1 MKKLLASLNVQT
13 CLLLSTFA
21 FTLVALVS
29 YIINISTEYFQ
40 AYAPSGAY
48 FAFLILSLVFAA
60 GFIVLKILKENKIF
74 KIAENVILAVLPGLL
89 MAAVMFLFLDRIYY
103 VLVIFTY
110 EKNETNMAAL
120 MPALVSFVAAALA
133 SLIALA
139 SSFMKDKE
147 IGQVKE

>member
-13 CLLLSTFA
+13 CLLLSTFV

-120 MPALVSFVAAALA
+120 MPALVSFGAAALA

-147 IGQVKE
+147 IGQVKD

>member
-48 FAFLILSLVFAA
+48 FAFLILSLVFSA

-74 KIAENVILAVLPGLL
+74 KIAESVILAALPGLL

>member
-74 KIAENVILAVLPGLL
+74 KIAESVILAALPALL

>member
-13 CLLLSTFA
+13 CLLLSTFI

-74 KIAENVILAVLPGLL
+74 KIAESVILAALPALL

>member
-48 FAFLILSLVFAA
+48 FAFLILSLVFSA

-74 KIAENVILAVLPGLL
+74 KIAENVILAALPALL